1 MNVFF
6 RYGKVFKSNLC
17 GGKAIVSCDQEL
29 NMFILQ
35 NEGKLF
41 TSDYPKAMHDILGK
55 YSLLLA
61 TGEIHRK
68 LKNVIISFINLTKSK
83 PEFLLCAEN
92 LSISMLESW
101 KNCREIE
108 FHKEVKMVI
117 KLLSNPYKKNI
128 I

>member
-1 MNVFF
+1 MLLF
-6 RYGKVFKSNLC
+6 RYGKVFKSNIC
-17 GGKAIVSCDQEL
+17 GGKAVVSCDQEL

-83 PEFLLCAEN
+83 PDFLHCAEN
-92 LSISMLESW
+92 LSISILKSW
-101 KNCREIE
+101 KNCREVE

-117 KLLSNPYKKNI
+117 N
-128 I
+128 